1 MPANEADALPPAAAP
16 REQTRIRFW
25 GTRGS
30 IPSPGPSTVRYGG
43 NTSCVE
49 IRVADTLLILDA
61 GTGIRALGEEL
72 KRQRGAVRATVLL
85 THFHWDHIQGLPFF
99 KPLHDPDARLD
110 IFAPA
115 DDDATVA
122 QRLGHQMEPAF
133 FPVPFESIRA
143 DCRFGAWTQGEKQI
157 GAWTQGE
164 KRIGACRVAVFPA
177 RHPSQTVGFRIDT
190 PTGSIGYFPDN
201 ELLGG
206 RYDVGPGWRGGL
218 EEFLADVDVL
228 IHDAMVVGE
237 AYGAY
242 EGWGHSTVE
251 HALDLA
257 RCAGAKH
264 LVGFHH
270 SPHRSDDEL
279 DAELRRVQTLNP
291 DGDLRFSLAAE
302 GHDIVLDADATT

>member
-16 REQTRIRFW
+16 REQTCLRFW

-30 IPSPGPSTVRYGG
+30 IPTPGPTTVRYGG

-49 IRVADTLLILDA
+49 IRVGDTLLILDA
-61 GTGIRALGEEL
+61 GTGIRALGTEL
-72 KRQRGAVRATVLL
+72 KRQRGFVRATVLL

-110 IFAPA
+110 VFAPA
-115 DDDATVA
+115 ADDATVQ
-122 QRLGHQMEPAF
+122 QRLGHQMKPAF
-133 FPVPFESIRA
+133 FPVPFENIRA
-143 DCRFGAWTQGEKQI
+143 DCRFAAWTQGEKQL
-157 GAWTQGE
+157 GS
-164 KRIGACRVAVFPA
+164 CRVAVFPA

-190 PTGSIGYFPDN
+190 PTGSIGYLPDN
-201 ELLGG
+201 ELVGG
-206 RYDVGPGWRGGL
+206 RYDMGPDWRRGL

-237 AYGAY
+237 DYRRY

-251 HALDLA
+251 QALDLA
-257 RCAGAKH
+257 RGAGAKH

-270 SPHRSDDEL
+270 SPYRSDDEL
-279 DAELRRVQTLNP
+279 DDELRRVRRLIP
-291 DGDLRFSLAAE
+291 DGDVRFSLAAE
-302 GHDIVLDADATT
+302 GDEVIFDPDTAP